1 MNAPLSASRIRWLP
15 YIVAATFF
23 MEYLDTTVIATAL
36 PQMARSFGVG
46 PNALSLGMTAYM
58 LALAIFIP
66 ISGWVADRYGSRTV
80 FAAAIVGFTLS
91 SVLCG
96 MSNSVLQ
103 FTAARVLQGIGGA
116 MMVPVGRLVVVRITD
131 KSRLMQAIA
140 TITWPGIVAPVVGP
154 PIGGFITTYAS
165 WRWIFL
171 LNVPFG
177 LAALA
182 QSLEREGPIVLVNVG
197 GVSNITYIDGA
208 EALIACDTGPGNALL
223 DDFMFRVM
231 GKPFDCE
238 GRLAAE
244 GSVDEAWLRQSLRH
258 PFFVQPPPKSLD
270 RNDFA
275 ALKLGEMAPP
285 DGAATLTA
293 FTAASIAAVAP
304 LLPKLPKSWIVLGGG
319 ARNLTLL
326 RMLRQRLEP
335 ASVETGDGLGWSS
348 DAIEAQAFGY
358 LAARGLKGLP
368 LSYPATTGVPLPMT
382 GGVMVQP

>member
-1 MNAPLSASRIRWLP
+1 MMLQAIGMMSGTSLDGVDVALIETDGKRI
-15 YIVAATFF
+15 A
-23 MEYLDTTVIATAL
+23 
-36 PQMARSFGVG
+36 SFGPSGYRPYSEAERAV
-46 PNALSLGMTAYM
+46 LRR
-58 LALAIFIP
+58 ALAEAP
-66 ISGWVADRYGSRTV
+66 GLSDRDARPGILAEAERTV
-80 FAAAIVGFTLS
+80 TAAHAEAIAAFTSQHRIAREDIDIVGFHGQTVLHRPAQRLTVQIGDAATLARAIRIP
-91 SVLCG
+91 V
-96 MSNSVLQ
+96 MHD
-103 FTAARVLQGIGGA
+103 FRAADVAAGGQGA
-116 MMVPVGRLVVVRITD
+116 PLVPVYHR
-131 KSRLMQAIA
+131 
-140 TITWPGIVAPVVGP
+140 
-154 PIGGFITTYAS
+154 
-165 WRWIFL
+165 
-171 LNVPFG
+171 
-177 LAALA
+177 ALA

-348 DAIEAQAFGY
+348 ED
-358 LAARGLKGLP
+358 RK
-368 LSYPATTGVPLPMT
+368 SV
-382 GGVMVQP
+382 V